1 VPSDRENS
9 TRLSPIV
16 LPIRGSYFGVIL
28 DLNSTSSKASGS
40 GQGSQLEAIA
50 RLSGQGSGVRVG
62 RGIGSSL
69 IYCTGSGL
77 VGSPARGG
85 VPVGSGSVG
94 WLGGYLIVKG

>member
-16 LPIRGSYFGVIL
+16 LPIRGGYFGVNL
-28 DLNSTSSKASGS
+28 DQNFTSSKASGS

-50 RLSGQGSGVRVG
+50 RLSGQGSGVRS

-69 IYCTGSGL
+69 TYATGSGL
-77 VGSPARGG
+77 VGSPVRC
-85 VPVGSGSVG
+85 
-94 WLGGYLIVKG
+94 

>member
-1 VPSDRENS
+1 MPSDRENS

-50 RLSGQGSGVRVG
+50 RLSGQGSGVRSRSARS

-69 IYCTGSGL
+69 IYSTGSGL
-77 VGSPARGG
+77 VGSPARG
-85 VPVGSGSVG
+85 
-94 WLGGYLIVKG
+94 